1 MIIQLNDSS
10 SSGHRTKGRKE
21 EKPKKKAS
29 TLVPLLKGWCLAI
42 YCKLRTTF
50 YNTTAVVSGGRAS
63 SKERCISEFGLSYA
77 AITVMPHSPRLVG
90 DRGFEQFLPTG
101 AISFIKIS
109 TTQKCKC
116 TVTIPHIR
124 QIPFP
129 KGMLL
134 ESNLLHNPH
143 PPPTWDGRA

>member
-1 MIIQLNDSS
+1 MTPVHQDTEPR
-10 SSGHRTKGRKE
+10 GGRKKNQKE
-21 EKPKKKAS
+21 GFNTCS
-29 TLVPLLKGWCLAI
+29 TSEGVMLAI

-90 DRGFEQFLPTG
+90 DRGFEQGNCPIPSYRGNLFHQ
-101 AISFIKIS
+101 IS

-116 TVTIPHIR
+116 AITILYIK
-124 QIPFP
+124 QMPFP
-129 KGMLL
+129 KGMVLG
-134 ESNLLHNPH
+134 SNPLHNPH
-143 PPPTWDGRA
+143 PPQERIRTGD

>member
-1 MIIQLNDSS
+1 MTPVHQDTEPR
-10 SSGHRTKGRKE
+10 GGRKE
-21 EKPKKKAS
+21 EKPKKKGFNTCS
-29 TLVPLLKGWCLAI
+29 TSERVMLAI

-90 DRGFEQFLPTG
+90 DTCRGFEQFLPTG

-129 KGMLL
+129 KATLCWGQ
-134 ESNLLHNPH
+134 
-143 PPPTWDGRA
+143 PPFIIPTHRYTVHAS